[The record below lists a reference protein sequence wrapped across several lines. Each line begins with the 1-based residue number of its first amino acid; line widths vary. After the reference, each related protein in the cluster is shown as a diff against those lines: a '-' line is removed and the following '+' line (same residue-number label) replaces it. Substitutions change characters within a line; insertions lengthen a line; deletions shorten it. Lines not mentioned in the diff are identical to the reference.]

1 MQCNNN
7 NNNNNNTLL
16 HWLFKSFKALVFGCL
31 KFKQNPV
38 TSSIYTLI
46 KVLIEA
52 TSYPVILTR
61 LPYWCYQFYCFNV
74 NILTFAFDC
83 LLLLV
88 HVIQLRD

>member
-1 MQCNNN
+1 MQCN

-52 TSYPVILTR
+52 ISYLLHWLVYPVDATNSIVLMLT
-61 LPYWCYQFYCFNV
+61 L
-74 NILTFAFDC
+74 
-83 LLLLV
+83 
-88 HVIQLRD
+88 